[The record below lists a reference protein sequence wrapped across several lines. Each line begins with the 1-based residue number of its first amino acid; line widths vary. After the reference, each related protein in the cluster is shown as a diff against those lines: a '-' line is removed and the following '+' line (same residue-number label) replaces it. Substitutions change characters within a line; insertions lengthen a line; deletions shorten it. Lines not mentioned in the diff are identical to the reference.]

1 MGEIPL
7 NGDVELRFGTAGLAT
22 SGLDVKYPG
31 ENCFCLEILEA
42 PAANP
47 GLWVLFFF
55 FSQATLSA
63 ARGLTGRP
71 GIQGVK
77 RQAGGQILLG
87 GYLLGLGSPGV

>member
-55 FSQATLSA
+55 FF
-63 ARGLTGRP
+63 P
-71 GIQGVK
+71 
-77 RQAGGQILLG
+77 RQRSRQREG
-87 GYLLGLGSPGV
+87 